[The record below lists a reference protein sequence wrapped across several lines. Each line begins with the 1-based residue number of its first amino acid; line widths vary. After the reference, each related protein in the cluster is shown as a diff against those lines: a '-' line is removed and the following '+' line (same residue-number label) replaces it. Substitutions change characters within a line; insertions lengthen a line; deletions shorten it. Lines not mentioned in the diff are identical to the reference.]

1 MIGYVEP
8 EYNKQSFT
16 CPFCGVLAAQS
27 WVAYGH
33 VAIHSCRCLSCGEAT
48 IWLDRK
54 MIWPLTGN
62 APIPN
67 GDMPEPAK
75 EIYFEARSIAG
86 ISPRGAAALLRLAI
100 DLLTTHLGA
109 EGKTLDLRIQ
119 DLVNKG
125 LDVQVQQ
132 MLDSVR
138 AIGNDAV
145 HPGEIRFDEAP
156 ELLQTLFWL
165 VNEIVEERIT
175 KPKRVTEAYSLLT
188 AGQLEGIANREK
200 KTQAKAQT

>member
-8 EYNKQSFT
+8 EYNKLFFT
-16 CPFCGVLAAQS
+16 CPRCGVLAAQS
-27 WVAYGH
+27 WVAYGYLEL
-33 VAIHSCRCLSCGEAT
+33 STCQCLSCGEAT
-48 IWLDRK
+48 VWLDRK

-67 GDMPEPAK
+67 ANMPNHVQEV
-75 EIYFEARSIAG
+75 YLEARSIAG

-138 AIGNDAV
+138 VIGNDAA
-145 HPGEIRFDEAP
+145 HPGEIRFDEDP